1 LASGEYVKSSSSGFF
16 GGVGVE
22 FLRKRRV
29 GFGLEISV
37 DTAEIELEKVINYY
51 ESTTENVKPAGVMIS
66 VFAVF

>member
-29 GFGLEISV
+29 GFGFEISV
-37 DTAEIELEKVINYY
+37 DTAENI
-51 ESTTENVKPAGVMIS
+51 KPAGVMIS